1 MSALTASTAAANPA
15 TTDKASSKAPATRTV
30 RRRSPLDWMRAH
42 VLATTSVLIFVFLL
56 APNVVMFVMSFNA
69 PVGKYNYIWHQFST
83 DAWQHPCQVGD
94 ICQHMGLSLEI
105 GLVAMIGS
113 TILGTMAA
121 FAMSRHRFRARP
133 AVNVLL
139 FLPMAAP
146 EIIMGATLLTLF
158 FSTIGSG
165 SMGFWTIV
173 IGHIMFC
180 LSYVVVTVKS
190 RLAGMDPTLEK
201 AAQDLYATPRQT
213 FLKVTLP
220 LVAPGIMAAALLSF
234 ALSVDDYIVTKYT
247 AGDQITFPLYVY
259 GAVQRSVPT
268 QIDVIGSM
276 MMLVTMTGIAGM
288 LVLGRVRSRRR

>member
-1 MSALTASTAAANPA
+1 MAALTSTSPVAA
-15 TTDKASSKAPATRTV
+15 
-30 RRRSPLDWMRAH
+30 RRRGPIEWVRAH
-42 VLATTSVLIFVFLL
+42 VLAATAIVVFVFLL
-56 APNVVMFVMSFNA
+56 APNVVMFVMSFNS
-69 PVGKYNYIWHQFST
+69 PIGHYNYIWHQFST
-83 DAWQHPCQVGD
+83 EAWQHPCEVGD

-105 GLVAMIGS
+105 GVVAMVGS
-113 TILGTMAA
+113 TLLGTMAA

-165 SMGFWTIV
+165 SLGFWTITV
-173 IGHIMFC
+173 GHIMFC

-213 FLKVTLP
+213 FMKVTLP
-220 LVAPGIMAAALLSF
+220 LVAPGIAAAALLAF

-247 AGDQITFPLYVY
+247 AGSEVTFPLYVY

-276 MMLVTMTGIAGM
+276 MMLVTMAGIAAM
-288 LVLGRVRSRRR
+288 LVLGRLRTRKR

>member
-1 MSALTASTAAANPA
+1 MAALTSTSPATAAA
-15 TTDKASSKAPATRTV
+15 
-30 RRRSPLDWMRAH
+30 RRRGPVEWVRAH
-42 VLATTSVLIFVFLL
+42 VLAATAIVVFVFLL
-56 APNVVMFVMSFNA
+56 APNVVMFVMSFNS
-69 PVGKYNYIWHQFST
+69 PIGHYNYIWHQFST
-83 DAWQHPCQVGD
+83 EAWQHPCEVGD

-105 GLVAMIGS
+105 GVVAMVGS
-113 TILGTMAA
+113 TVLGTMAA

-165 SMGFWTIV
+165 SLGFWTITV
-173 IGHIMFC
+173 GHIMFC

-213 FLKVTLP
+213 FMKVTLP
-220 LVAPGIMAAALLSF
+220 LVAPGIAAASLLAF

-247 AGDQITFPLYVY
+247 AGSEITFPLYVY

-276 MMLVTMTGIAGM
+276 MMLVTMAGIAAM
-288 LVLGRVRSRRR
+288 LVLGRLRARKS